1 MQTESLVNRVKLA
14 MLTMQ
19 RASWEQGV
27 AAQALLELGEI
38 DLVVLMAREA
48 ALRQLPDGRLAGLG
62 SEIAVTDPA
71 ANGVPVLYAAR
82 YTGEA
87 ALKTAA
93 QRMLDYLMHTAP
105 RTKDGVLHHRT
116 DVQQVW
122 VDSYYMAP
130 PFLAV
135 AGQPAVGELA
145 QRGLAGH
152 QHHQVD
158 LTQLEQRLRRDT
170 LLPGCALHGQHGE
183 LDAVH
188 KGFCLH

>member
-1 MQTESLVNRVKLA
+1 MQTETLINRVKLA

-38 DLVVLMAREA
+38 DLAVLMAQEA
-48 ALRQLPDGRLAGLG
+48 AQRQLPDGRLAGLG

-87 ALKTAA
+87 QLKAAA
-93 QRMLDYLMHTAP
+93 QRMLDYLMITAP

-122 VDSYYMAP
+122 VDSFYMAP

-135 AGQPAVGELA
+135 AGHPEEAI
-145 QRGLAGH
+145 R
-152 QHHQVD
+152 QV
-158 LTQLEQRLRRDT
+158 E
-170 LLPGCALHGQHGE
+170 
-183 LDAVH
+183 
-188 KGFCLH
+188 GFRK

>member
-19 RASWEQGV
+19 RAAWEQGV

-38 DLVVLMAREA
+38 DLVILMAREA
-48 ALRQLPDGRLAGLG
+48 VLRQLPDGRLAGLG
-62 SEIAVTDPA
+62 SHEAVTDPA

-87 ALKTAA
+87 RLKEAA

-105 RTKDGVLHHRT
+105 RTRDGVLHHIT
-116 DVQQVW
+116 NAPQVW
-122 VDSYYMAP
+122 IDAAYMAP

-135 AGQPAVGELA
+135 AGEYDEA
-145 QRGLAGH
+145 
-152 QHHQVD
+152 
-158 LTQLEQRLRRDT
+158 
-170 LLPGCALHGQHGE
+170 
-183 LDAVH
+183 
-188 KGFCLH
+188 